1 MRRRVKTACV
11 CTAAA
16 AVAAVLAT
24 GPPGT
29 AQATPA
35 QATPVQAG
43 AAGTVAASK
52 EAASKRS
59 AGPHRLTLVTGDR
72 VLVDATGAVVG
83 MERAKG
89 RERVPVQIRKTGGH
103 TLVVPTDAARLIAN
117 GSLDQR
123 LFDVTELDKPA
134 NRRNQR
140 GGLKVIVGY
149 KDTARSLRAAVR
161 GTGMV
166 HRTFTSLDM
175 DALKAPTAQTPKLWD
190 TLTDDGA
197 LAPGVSHVWLD
208 GVRRA
213 SLDRSVPQIGAPA
226 ARAKGYDGRGV
237 KVAVLD
243 SGLDSSHPDLKGQVL
258 ATKNFSASTTAEDRQ
273 GHGTHVAS
281 TIAGT
286 GAESGGKYKGVAPG
300 AKLLIGKVLDDRGQG
315 DDAGIIAGM
324 EWAAEQGAD
333 VINLSLGGRDTPGV
347 DPMEATVNRLSETK
361 GVLFAIAAGN
371 EGEQGFKTVDSPG
384 SASDALTVGAVD
396 GHDAVADFSSMG
408 PTADGALKPD
418 VTAPGVDITA
428 AAAKGS
434 ALAKEVGEKPPGY
447 LTISGT
453 SMATPHVAGAAALL
467 KQQHPDWTFRE
478 LKAVLVGSAKGGDYT
493 PYAQGS
499 GRIRVDEANGRSVF
513 AETTSLSFP
522 VQRWPHTD
530 DTPVTRKLTYRN
542 TGTKDITLTLSTAA
556 FNPRGEAAPH
566 GFFSLGAKTVTVPAG
581 GRASVDVTADTR
593 LGGEL
598 FGGYSAYVTA
608 TGDGRTVRTALA
620 VEREEEAYDVTLKFI
635 DRPGQHPVRLTTLS
649 RDERNGTQFADM
661 STGDTLT
668 FRVPKGPY
676 ILDSLSVKDPTST
689 EGGVDWVVRPVLNV
703 DQDRT
708 VTLDLNRTRS
718 ADITV
723 PDKEAKP
730 LQAMVFYE
738 HKGTQV
744 ANYVVMPTFSDIR
757 VAHIGPEMPSH
768 LAQVW
773 SGQWTKGKRAEYNT
787 LDGGEV
793 KRITGTHVHHYS
805 AHEFATVKAG
815 LGASTPGKTGVLALS
830 ATLPVINGIHT
841 PLPQKLPTTR
851 TYYLSTGDDA
861 QWYFNFQQFSGKKDA
876 DGVPIVEAESTTGDY
891 VRLSGGRTYR
901 KSFDTAVFA
910 PRVVPGLSGVFHGP
924 DGIYGL
930 LPLFADGQRNEAS
943 SGLTSVRTTLYRDG
957 RKVAS
962 NADPLT
968 GGKTFEVPAGEAEY
982 TLTTSAGRSAR
993 VQAASTRVDA
1003 SWTFRSK
1010 APSGG
1015 LPTELPVSTVRFAPR
1030 TGLDSRV
1037 EAGRIVTY
1045 PVTVEGTARGRNL
1058 KSLSVYVSYDAG
1070 KTWKKT
1076 DVRNGRI
1083 TVKNPA
1089 KGKGISLRAEIIDR
1103 KGNRSTI
1110 SIRNAYYGK

>member
-1 MRRRVKTACV
+1 MG
-11 CTAAA
+11 TAAA
-16 AVAAVLAT
+16 TVAAVLAA
-24 GPPGT
+24 GPIGT
-29 AQATPA
+29 A

-43 AAGTVAASK
+43 TAATSAKTKESAGT
-52 EAASKRS
+52 
-59 AGPHRLTLVTGDR
+59 HRLTLVTGDR
-72 VLVDATGAVVG
+72 VLVDAKGGVVG

-89 RERVPVQIRKTGGH
+89 RARVPVQIRKAGGH
-103 TLVVPTDAARLIAN
+103 TLVIPTDAARLIAN

-123 LFDVTELDKPA
+123 LFDVTELNKPD

-140 GGLKVIVGY
+140 GGPKVIVGY
-149 KDTARSLRAAVR
+149 KATARSLKAAVR

-166 HRTFTSLDM
+166 HRTFESLDM
-175 DALKAPTAQTPKLWD
+175 DALQAPTTQTPELWD
-190 TLTDDGA
+190 ALTNDGA
-197 LAPGVSHVWLD
+197 LAPGISHVWLD

-213 SLDRSVPQIGAPA
+213 SLDKSVPQIGAPA
-226 ARAKGYDGRGV
+226 AWARGYDGKGV

-258 ATKNFSASTTAEDRQ
+258 ATKNFSTSATTEDRE

-286 GAESGGKYKGVAPG
+286 GAESAGTYKGVAPG
-300 AKLLIGKVLDDRGQG
+300 AKLLVGKVLDDQGRG

-324 EWAAEQGAD
+324 EWAASQGAD
-333 VINLSLGGRDTPGV
+333 VINLSLGGADTPGV

-371 EGEQGFKTVDSPG
+371 EGEQGVKTVDSPG
-384 SASDALTVGAVD
+384 SAADALTVGAVD
-396 GHDAVADFSSMG
+396 GHDEVADFSSMG

-434 ALAKEVGEKPPGY
+434 AIAKEVGEKPPGY

-478 LKAVLVGSAKGGDYT
+478 LKAALVGSAKGGDYT

-499 GRIRVDEANGRSVF
+499 GRVQVDKAIGQNVF
-513 AETTSLSFP
+513 AETTSVGFP
-522 VQRWPHTD
+522 VQRWPHND

-542 TGTKDITLTLSTAA
+542 AGTKDITLALSNKA

-566 GFFSLGAKTVTVPAG
+566 GFYTLGAKTVTVPAG
-581 GRASVDVTADTR
+581 GTASVDVTADTR
-593 LGGEL
+593 LGGGL

-608 TGDGRTVRTALA
+608 TGDGQTVRTALG
-620 VEREEEAYDVTLKFI
+620 VEREEEAYNVTLKFI
-635 DRPGQHPVRLTTLS
+635 NRPGQHPVHFTTLF
-649 RDERNGTQFADM
+649 RDERNAPMFGDM
-661 STGDTLT
+661 STGDTVTL
-668 FRVPKGPY
+668 RVPKGRY
-676 ILDSLSVKDPTST
+676 ILDSLSVKDPNST
-689 EGGVDWVVRPVLNV
+689 EGGVDWLVRPVLSV
-703 DQDRT
+703 DKDRT
-708 VTLDLNRTRS
+708 VTLDLNKTRS

-723 PDKEAKP
+723 PDRKAKP

-738 HKGTQV
+738 HKATQV
-744 ANYVVMPTFSDIR
+744 ANYVVMPTFSDLR
-757 VAHIGPEMPSH
+757 VAHVGPEMPSN

-773 SGQWTKGKRAEYNT
+773 SGQWTKGKGTEYNT

-793 KRITGTHVHHYS
+793 KKITGTHAHHYRAS
-805 AHEFATVKAG
+805 EFATVKAG
-815 LGASTPGKTGVLALS
+815 LGASTPGKTGVLAL
-830 ATLPVINGIHT
+830 AGTLPLINGIHT
-841 PLPQKLPTTR
+841 PLPQNLPATR
-851 TYYLSTGDDA
+851 TYYLSTGDGA
-861 QWYFNFQQFSGKKDA
+861 RWYFDFQQFSGKKDA
-876 DGVPIVEAESTTGDY
+876 DGAPIVEAESTSGDY
-891 VRLSGGRTYR
+891 LGLTGGKTYR
-901 KSFDTAVFA
+901 KAFDTAVFA
-910 PRVVPGLSGVFHGP
+910 PHVIPGLSGVFHGP
-924 DGIYGL
+924 DGIYGQ
-930 LPLFADGQRNEAS
+930 LPLFADGRRNEAV
-943 SGLTSVRTTLYRDG
+943 SGLTSVRTTLYRNG
-957 RKVAS
+957 KKVGS

-968 GGKTFEVPAGEAEY
+968 GASTFEVPAGEAEY
-982 TLTTSAGRSAR
+982 TLTTSARRSAK

-1010 APSGG
+1010 RPSTD

-1037 EAGRIVTY
+1037 KAGQKVTY
-1045 PVTVEGTARGRNL
+1045 PVTVEGAARGRNL
-1058 KSLSVYVSYDAG
+1058 RSLAVHVSYDDG
-1070 KTWKKT
+1070 RTWKKT

-1089 KGKGISLRAEIIDR
+1089 KGKGISLRAKIIDR
-1103 KGNRSTI
+1103 KGNTSTI
-1110 SIRNAYYGK
+1110 SVYNAYYGK